1 MKSLMIAL
9 AGTALATVTV
19 TSGVIGAESAEAA
32 GPFDKIKK
40 KIKKAKKTAED
51 VDAVATEVDRANRTN
66 GRSVANGVLG
76 AATGGS
82 RGGVGASADGSY
94 CNANRGSN
102 SNSPCTAKAPGH
114 VGGAAPAPA
123 KFKSQTK
130 CANLGVGNAFIG
142 EDGNYTFSQGIST
155 EKRSGLINR
164 RAVSAEDGCFFGG
177 LGVGDV
183 LYVEFDRNKYK
194 KYDYKIQCVSYD
206 GSEQLDN
213 TNGPRMGN
221 YKGKDVMLHTGHSLG
236 YTPTASGSNS
246 NRSGAY
252 DKHLAKRGRTMLTV
266 NFGALHTDKSGTDF
280 YCQWFNKNTGESALA
295 FAFRRGPQG

>member
-9 AGTALATVTV
+9 AGTALVSVTV
-19 TSGVIGAESAEAA
+19 TSGVFGAERVEAA
-32 GPFDKIKK
+32 GPFDKLKK
-40 KIKKAKKTAED
+40 KVKKAKKVAQD
-51 VDAVATEVDRANRTN
+51 VDAVVTEADRANRTN
-66 GRSVANGVLG
+66 GRSVLGSVAGGSSNGVG
-76 AATGGS
+76 
-82 RGGVGASADGSY
+82 RSADGSY

-130 CANLGVGNAFIG
+130 CASLGLGNAFIAEG
-142 EDGNYTFSQGIST
+142 GNYTFSQGIST
-155 EKRSGLINR
+155 EERSGLINR
-164 RAVSAEDGCFFGG
+164 RNVSAENGCYFGG

-183 LYVEFDRNKYK
+183 LYVEFDRAKYK

-213 TNGPRMGN
+213 VNGPRMGN
-221 YKGKDVMLHTGHSLG
+221 YSGKDVMLHTGNSLG

-246 NRSGAY
+246 SRSGAY
-252 DKHLAKRGRTMLTV
+252 DKYLAKRGRTMLTV

-280 YCQWFNKNTGESALA
+280 YCQWFNKNSGESALA
-295 FAFRRGPQG
+295 FSFRRGPAG

>member
-1 MKSLMIAL
+1 MKSLVIAL
-9 AGTALATVTV
+9 AGTALVSVTV
-19 TSGVIGAESAEAA
+19 TSGAIGAERVEAA
-32 GPFDKIKK
+32 GPFDKLKK

-66 GRSVANGVLG
+66 GRSLLG
-76 AATGGS
+76 SAAGS
-82 RGGVGASADGSY
+82 SRQSG
-94 CNANRGSN
+94 CHANRGST

-123 KFKSQTK
+123 KFKGQTN
-130 CANLGVGNAFIG
+130 CASLGLGNAFIAEG
-142 EDGNYTFSQGIST
+142 GNYTFSQGIST
-155 EKRSGLINR
+155 QERSGLINR
-164 RAVSAEDGCFFGG
+164 RNVSATDGCFFGG

-194 KYDYKIQCVSYD
+194 KHDYKIQCVSYD

-213 TNGPRMGN
+213 VNGPSVGN

-246 NRSGAY
+246 SRSGAY
-252 DKHLAKRGRTMLTV
+252 DKHLAKRGRTMLTF

-280 YCQWFNKNTGESALA
+280 YCQWFNKNSGQSAIA
-295 FAFRRGPQG
+295 FAYRRGPQG